1 MIPASTEINLWFEYC
16 WNAGYVLFLRGRLNF
31 EINGVKAKNSQTKGS
46 ALIIFSKK
54 AIPGID
60 RLEEIGK
67 LITQK
72 SFKLE
77 PQEDRIKF
85 RELISA

>member
-1 MIPASTEINLWFEYC
+1 MDDFLHYYKIYVYIHADKLFEKK
-16 WNAGYVLFLRGRLNF
+16 N
-31 EINGVKAKNSQTKGS
+31 IQQAKNSQTKGS